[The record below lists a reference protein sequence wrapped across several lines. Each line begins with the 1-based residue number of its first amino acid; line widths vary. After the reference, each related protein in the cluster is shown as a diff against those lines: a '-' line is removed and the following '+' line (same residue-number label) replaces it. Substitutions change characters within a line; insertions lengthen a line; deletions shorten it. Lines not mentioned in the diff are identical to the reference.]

1 MPYRIFIEIM
11 ECDKNTLMNDLSLRN
26 KKAELAEQVINEQL
40 NAIIQSIAV
49 GIWITDGYG
58 NIITVNKVSEK
69 LSGYKSADIIGKNAF
84 QLDKEGAVDIS
95 STIKAFQSR
104 KTESV
109 WQRIN
114 KTGKYILVTSTPIID
129 DNGHVKM
136 IVTTEQDLTQLEA
149 LKEKLEYSRRLSSKY
164 KQELSELNLMELRK
178 QEIIAESKEM
188 QQVLQTGLKL
198 GGLGVSNILILG
210 ESGTGKG
217 ILSKFIHENSKR
229 KGKPFIQVNC
239 AAFPETL
246 LEAELFGYEK
256 GAFTGAHRDGK
267 AGLFELA
274 DKGTLF
280 LDEIGELP
288 LSVQAKFL
296 KYLDDQEILHL
307 GGLTPFKV
315 DCTVIAATNR
325 DLKKQVQEGR
335 FRDDLYYRL
344 NAFTIKIP
352 PLCMRK
358 PDILGLANFFLK
370 KYNQRYHTRK
380 KFSSK
385 ALSRLLSYS
394 FPGNIRELENLI
406 NEAVVLEEGQEI
418 EEELLRRLASFEEV
432 PPPSLP
438 SAETTTSK
446 SLSGQLQSLEK
457 QLLKDAL
464 DQYKSTRKAAVFLGT
479 SQSNIMRKLKK
490 YGLKY
495 S

>member
-1 MPYRIFIEIM
+1 
-11 ECDKNTLMNDLSLRN
+11 
-26 KKAELAEQVINEQL
+26 
-40 NAIIQSIAV
+40 
-49 GIWITDGYG
+49 
-58 NIITVNKVSEK
+58 
-69 LSGYKSADIIGKNAF
+69 
-84 QLDKEGAVDIS
+84 
-95 STIKAFQSR
+95 
-104 KTESV
+104 
-109 WQRIN
+109 
-114 KTGKYILVTSTPIID
+114 
-129 DNGHVKM
+129 
-136 IVTTEQDLTQLEA
+136 
-149 LKEKLEYSRRLSSKY
+149 
-164 KQELSELNLMELRK
+164 
-178 QEIIAESKEM
+178 
-188 QQVLQTGLKL
+188 
-198 GGLGVSNILILG
+198 
-210 ESGTGKG
+210 
-217 ILSKFIHENSKR
+217 
-229 KGKPFIQVNC
+229 
-239 AAFPETL
+239 
-246 LEAELFGYEK
+246 LFGYEK

-394 FPGNIRELENLI
+394 FPGNIRELENII
-406 NEAVVLEEGQEI
+406 NEAVVIEEGQEI

-438 SAETTTSK
+438 LAETTTSK
-446 SLSGQLQSLEK
+446 SLSDQLQSLEK